1 MQEIIKVLVEKI
13 NNKTIS
19 LQDFSNILIDKN
31 IENGIKF
38 MALLCENPTIDSY
51 LSSFFSNK
59 KYTEEELIRRY
70 GELNGNILTSYG
82 IIKNLIKEE
91 IIDYKEI
98 NINSLDSVDLFFKDM
113 SDLPILSKEDTLK
126 YIKIYQEAKSLGKV
140 DICDKYRNLIIEGNI
155 RLIVYI
161 AKKIASTDMT
171 LLDLVNEGFFG
182 MSKAIDYYDFSYGSS
197 FSSYAYYWIKSLIT
211 RSIHNKERNIRIP
224 VRVQEKYR
232 KVMKVE
238 EKLTNTLGRE
248 VSIKEIAD
256 EMNEDCAN
264 IEELVNNIGFLT
276 SLDAEVKD
284 DTETNRYNF
293 VPDKINLEEAIV
305 NKTAVL
311 TFLECLTEREKDII
325 TKRYGED
332 YTLEEIGKMYKMTRE
347 RVRQIEEK
355 ALGKMQNFLK
365 NNTKSIQSEKN
376 ERIILNGKTL
386 IDLIG
391 KEKVNDFDYCAKVS
405 TYIRTLF
412 YKAFGP
418 NLDEVYKDNL
428 NSKEATYL
436 KQAVKNI
443 INNDYKSYGKEYS
456 GKTLNEI
463 FALDNIDLLWKE
475 LTRKDNTISNIFIK
489 AFGPDGKGICN
500 LDNLSYYEKS
510 KVVSKISKLMS
521 KKEQGA
527 DTFSPKKLN
536 EMLRLSYEDTI
547 RFVNAL
553 DKNEELYK
561 AFGNEL
567 NEFLDKSKFSEK
579 DYAVLLRRLGM
590 LSKIAKEDNI
600 YKGKTL
606 EEIINESLSDIKMVA
621 TPTNLEVLTK
631 AFGENLDLK
640 FINNVSLAILAKT
653 LEKIKNRI
661 DKKSKVVSK
670 ISKLMDKKQQETDI
684 FNSKKLNEILGLSY
698 EDTERFMNVLDKN
711 EDLYKAFGN
720 DLNEFLDKSKFSE
733 NDYALLLRRL
743 DILSKIAQEDN
754 IYKGKTLE
762 ELINESLSDIK
773 LVATPTNLEVLTKAF
788 GENLDLK
795 FINNVS
801 LAVLAK
807 TLEKIKNRIN
817 NKSRQNI
824 TRNRKSRNDGKT
836 LNIILGITYE
846 EVLNIFNS
854 ERKNTKI
861 YSLFVKVFGS
871 DFTKTYDTSYL
882 TKNEKNIL
890 RIKINNLK
898 EKIKSRT
905 SKEETTNLNNDA
917 ENLKKYYKV
926 IIDFMPEDYKLILY
940 LFLGI
945 FNEKYSIKQIAKF
958 LRISEEEVSLKVDTG
973 MTFIKTVINAY
984 NKTFT
989 NSKESIHYD
998 STLHRVKNSQ

>member
-59 KYTEEELIRRY
+59 KYTEEELINKY
-70 GELNGNILTSYG
+70 GEINGNTLTSYG

-98 NINSLDSVDLFFKDM
+98 NVNSLDSVSLFFKDM

-126 YIKIYQEAKSLGKV
+126 YIKIYQEAKSLGKEG
-140 DICDKYRNLIIEGNI
+140 ICDKYRNLIIEGNI

-161 AKKIASTDMT
+161 AKKIPSTDMT
-171 LLDLVNEGFFG
+171 LLDLINEGFFG
-182 MSKAIDYYDFSYGSS
+182 MSKAIDSYDSSYGCS
-197 FSSYAYYWIKSLIT
+197 FATYSFYWIKQAIL
-211 RSIHNKERNIRIP
+211 RSIYNKERNIRIP
-224 VRVQEKYR
+224 VHIQEKYR

-256 EMNEDCAN
+256 EMNENCAN
-264 IEELVNNIGFLT
+264 IEDLVNNIGFLT
-276 SLDAEVKD
+276 SLDAEVKE

-325 TKRYGED
+325 TKRYGGD

-355 ALGKMQNFLK
+355 ALRKMQNFLK

-405 TYIRTLF
+405 TYIRSLF

-428 NSKEATYL
+428 NSKEVTYL

-463 FALDNIDLLWKE
+463 FALENIDLLWKE
-475 LTRKDNTISNIFIK
+475 ITRKNNTISNIFIK

-510 KVVSKISKLMS
+510 KVVSKISKLMD
-521 KKEQGA
+521 KKQQGT

-553 DKNEELYK
+553 DKNEDLYK

-579 DYAVLLRRLGM
+579 DY
-590 LSKIAKEDNI
+590 D
-600 YKGKTL
+600 
-606 EEIINESLSDIKMVA
+606 
-621 TPTNLEVLTK
+621 
-631 AFGENLDLK
+631 
-640 FINNVSLAILAKT
+640 
-653 LEKIKNRI
+653 
-661 DKKSKVVSK
+661 
-670 ISKLMDKKQQETDI
+670 
-684 FNSKKLNEILGLSY
+684 
-698 EDTERFMNVLDKN
+698 
-711 EDLYKAFGN
+711 
-720 DLNEFLDKSKFSE
+720 
-733 NDYALLLRRL
+733 LLLRRIG
-743 DILSKIAQEDN
+743 ILSKIAQEDN

-762 ELINESLSDIK
+762 ELVNESLSDIK
-773 LVATPTNLEVLTKAF
+773 MVATPANLEVLTNAF

-801 LAVLAK
+801 LAVLAN
-807 TLEKIKNRIN
+807 TLEKIKNRIK
-817 NKSRQNI
+817 KSRQNI

-836 LNIILGITYE
+836 LSEILGISYE
-846 EVLNIFNS
+846 EILNIFNS
-854 ERKNTKI
+854 ERKNTKV

-871 DFTKTYDTSYL
+871 DFTKPYDTSNL
-882 TKNEKNIL
+882 TKNEKSNL
-890 RIKINNLK
+890 QAKLNDLK
-898 EKIKSRT
+898 EKIEIGLLKVNNEDVNKKIKGLNT
-905 SKEETTNLNNDA
+905 ENKNLN
-917 ENLKKYYKV
+917 KYYKA
-926 IIDFMPEDYKLILY
+926 IIEFMPEDYKMILY

-958 LRISEEEVSLKVDTG
+958 LKLSEDEVSIKVDTG
-973 MTFIKTVINAY
+973 MTFIKTVINSY
-984 NKTFT
+984 NQTFT
-989 NSKESIHYD
+989 NSNESIHYD
-998 STLHRVKNSQ
+998 LSLSRVKNSQ

>member
-1 MQEIIKVLVEKI
+1 MQEIIKVLVGKI

-38 MALLCENPTIDSY
+38 MSLLCENPTIDSY

-59 KYTEEELIRRY
+59 KYTEEELIKRY
-70 GELNGNILTSYG
+70 GEINGNILTSYG

-98 NINSLDSVDLFFKDM
+98 NINSLDSASLFFKDM

-161 AKKIASTDMT
+161 AKKIPSTGMT
-171 LLDLVNEGFFG
+171 LLELINEGFFG
-182 MSKAIDYYDFSYGSS
+182 MSKAIDSYDSSYGCS
-197 FSSYAYYWIKSLIT
+197 FAYYSFYWIKQAIK
-211 RSIHNKERNIRIP
+211 RGIYNKERNIRIP
-224 VRVQEKYR
+224 INVQEKYR

-256 EMNEDCAN
+256 EMNEDCAS
-264 IEELVNNIGFLT
+264 IEDLVNNIGFLT

-293 VPDKINLEEAIV
+293 VPDKINLEEAVV
-305 NKTAVL
+305 NKETIQIL
-311 TFLECLTEREKDII
+311 FKCLTEREKDVI
-325 TKRYGED
+325 TKRYAED

-355 ALGKMQNFLK
+355 AMEKMQKFLQI
-365 NNTKSIQSEKN
+365 NTAVLQSYKRKY
-376 ERIILNGKTL
+376 ERLILTDKTL
-386 IDLIG
+386 TDLIG
-391 KEKVNDFDYCAKVS
+391 KEKVKDFEYCAKVS
-405 TYIRTLF
+405 TYIKSLF

-428 NSKEATYL
+428 TSKEITYL
-436 KQAVKNI
+436 KQAVKSI
-443 INNDYKSYGKEYS
+443 SNNDYKSYGKEYS
-456 GKTLNEI
+456 GKTLKEI
-463 FALDNIDLLWKE
+463 FALENIDLLWRE
-475 LTRKDNTISNIFIK
+475 LTRKNNAMSNIFIK
-489 AFGPDGKGICN
+489 AFGLEGKEVCN

-510 KVVSKISKLMS
+510 KLVNMISELMT
-521 KKEQGA
+521 KKQQGT
-527 DTFSPKKLN
+527 DIFSPKKLN
-536 EMLRLSYEDTI
+536 EILGLSYEDTK

-553 DKNEELYK
+553 DKNEDLYK

-579 DYAVLLRRLGM
+579 DYALLLRRLGM
-590 LSKIAKEDNI
+590 LSKIVE
-600 YKGKTL
+600 
-606 EEIINESLSDIKMVA
+606 
-621 TPTNLEVLTK
+621 
-631 AFGENLDLK
+631 
-640 FINNVSLAILAKT
+640 
-653 LEKIKNRI
+653 
-661 DKKSKVVSK
+661 
-670 ISKLMDKKQQETDI
+670 
-684 FNSKKLNEILGLSY
+684 
-698 EDTERFMNVLDKN
+698 
-711 EDLYKAFGN
+711 
-720 DLNEFLDKSKFSE
+720 
-733 NDYALLLRRL
+733 
-743 DILSKIAQEDN
+743 EDN

-762 ELINESLSDIK
+762 ELINGSLSDIK
-773 LVATPTNLEVLTKAF
+773 MVASPSNLEVLTKAF

-801 LAVLAK
+801 LAVLAN
-807 TLEKIKNRIN
+807 TLEKIINKINKKNKGVLKSEK
-817 NKSRQNI
+817 NKHA
-824 TRNRKSRNDGKT
+824 GKT
-836 LNIILGITYE
+836 LNIILGISYE

-861 YSLFVKVFGS
+861 YSLFVKAFGS
-871 DFTKTYDTSYL
+871 DFTKIYDISNL
-882 TKNEKNIL
+882 TRNEKNML

-905 SKEETTNLNNDA
+905 SKEETTNHNNDA
-917 ENLKKYYKV
+917 ENLKKYYKI
-926 IIDFMPEDYKLILY
+926 IIDFMPEDYKMILY

-958 LRISEEEVSLKVDTG
+958 LRISEDEVSIKVDTG

-989 NSKESIHYD
+989 NSKKSIHYD
-998 STLHRVKNSQ
+998 LSLSRVKNSQ

>member
-661 DKKSKVVSK
+661 
-670 ISKLMDKKQQETDI
+670 
-684 FNSKKLNEILGLSY
+684 
-698 EDTERFMNVLDKN
+698 
-711 EDLYKAFGN
+711 
-720 DLNEFLDKSKFSE
+720 
-733 NDYALLLRRL
+733 
-743 DILSKIAQEDN
+743 
-754 IYKGKTLE
+754 
-762 ELINESLSDIK
+762 
-773 LVATPTNLEVLTKAF
+773 
-788 GENLDLK
+788 
-795 FINNVS
+795 
-801 LAVLAK
+801 
-807 TLEKIKNRIN
+807 N

>member
-161 AKKIASTDMT
+161 AKKIPSTDMT

-405 TYIRTLF
+405 TYIRSLF

-428 NSKEATYL
+428 NSKETTYL

-527 DTFSPKKLN
+527 DTFSSKKLN

-579 DYAVLLRRLGM
+579 DYALLLRRLGI

-606 EEIINESLSDIKMVA
+606 EEIINESLS
-621 TPTNLEVLTK
+621 N
-631 AFGENLDLK
+631 
-640 FINNVSLAILAKT
+640 
-653 LEKIKNRI
+653 
-661 DKKSKVVSK
+661 
-670 ISKLMDKKQQETDI
+670 
-684 FNSKKLNEILGLSY
+684 
-698 EDTERFMNVLDKN
+698 
-711 EDLYKAFGN
+711 
-720 DLNEFLDKSKFSE
+720 
-733 NDYALLLRRL
+733 
-743 DILSKIAQEDN
+743 
-754 IYKGKTLE
+754 
-762 ELINESLSDIK
+762 IK

-801 LAVLAK
+801 LAVLAN

-898 EKIKSRT
+898 EKVKSRT

>member
-405 TYIRTLF
+405 TYIRSLF

-579 DYAVLLRRLGM
+579 DYALLLRRLGI

-606 EEIINESLSDIKMVA
+606 EEIINESLS
-621 TPTNLEVLTK
+621 N
-631 AFGENLDLK
+631 
-640 FINNVSLAILAKT
+640 
-653 LEKIKNRI
+653 
-661 DKKSKVVSK
+661 
-670 ISKLMDKKQQETDI
+670 
-684 FNSKKLNEILGLSY
+684 
-698 EDTERFMNVLDKN
+698 
-711 EDLYKAFGN
+711 
-720 DLNEFLDKSKFSE
+720 
-733 NDYALLLRRL
+733 
-743 DILSKIAQEDN
+743 
-754 IYKGKTLE
+754 
-762 ELINESLSDIK
+762 IK

-801 LAVLAK
+801 LAVLAN

-898 EKIKSRT
+898 EKVKSRT